1 MVKHHGIHVRAP
13 YYAASSDGT
22 MLHRYLDDQFID
34 RFQRE
39 ASTGKLT
46 GRSAQRWLT
55 DDCFGKDRV
64 VLRLPIH
71 RTFYV
76 VSCEVSCDRLG
87 QPALDPARIVSAG
100 LVVRKGAPGNYQTW
114 QVRDGVAIGWRSA
127 NAIDRDQEPDHYRR
141 LLKRGFIKSKS
152 KIPPY
157 SGEKTHPLHTQLVT
171 QQTEQYSRNHTLL
184 FGYLPLSGSVE
195 ASLASEVEENVTSTA
210 TGASHVSA
218 AGQLAE
224 HEWPFGSWD
233 DKNDRPACDCSG
245 QLFEVVDEIAQHFHW
260 HQETGLQVNS
270 GVPTRAFAGFLR
282 TLMQRY
288 HVFDASIED
297 NEALRYLLSQ
307 IHFYDGIVVN
317 FGVTGDA
324 SPESRHS
331 AGTLLH
337 YLQTHRDEMF
347 MWLAELDR
355 QDNLR
360 LKAGQAPLVN
370 LPALPDTTKDLYV
383 FESQAASLREQ
394 LVLRAEQAE
403 QLIEKSLPLPRYTQG
418 KDDHYFVVPF
428 VRYRR
433 ACGGEEI
440 AWGSPSHTFRVA
452 SPLDAEAARPVVI
465 QLPEFQDLKRGFAK
479 GVTFL
484 TPKSMAEA
492 LNSVIPDMDFK
503 KKNKKHRL
511 GACLGFSISFSI
523 PIITICAMILLMI
536 ILNLLNLIFFW
547 LPWAFL
553 QLPRLCRK

>member
-1 MVKHHGIHVRAP
+1 MVKHHGIRVTAP

-39 ASTGKLT
+39 ASTGKLA

-55 DDCFGKDRV
+55 DDRFGKDRV

-76 VSCEVSCDRLG
+76 VSCEVSCDRQG

-100 LVVRKGAPGNYQTW
+100 LVVRKGTPHNYQTW
-114 QVRDGVAIGWRSA
+114 QVRDGVAIGWRPA
-127 NAIDRDQEPDHYRR
+127 NAIDHEQEPDHYRR
-141 LLKRGFIKSKS
+141 LVKRGFIKSKPRT
-152 KIPPY
+152 PPY
-157 SGEKTHPLHTQLVT
+157 SGEQTHPLHTQLVNT
-171 QQTEQYSRNHTLL
+171 QTEQHSRNHTLL

-195 ASLASEVEENVTSTA
+195 ASLASEVEDNTTSAAAA
-210 TGASHVSA
+210 TQVSA
-218 AGQLAE
+218 TGQLAE

-233 DKNDRPACDCSG
+233 GENDRPACDCTG
-245 QLFEVVDEIAQHFHW
+245 QLSEVVDEIAQHFQW
-260 HQETGLQVNS
+260 QEQTGLQVDS
-270 GVPTRAFAGFLR
+270 GVPTRAFAGLLR

-288 HVFDASIED
+288 QVFDASIED

-307 IHFYDGIVVN
+307 IYFYDGILVN
-317 FGVTGDA
+317 VGVAGDA
-324 SPESRHS
+324 STLGRPVVE
-331 AGTLLH
+331 TLLH
-337 YLQTHRDEMF
+337 YLQTHRDDLFE
-347 MWLAELDR
+347 WLAELDR

-370 LPALPDTTKDLYV
+370 LPVLPGTTKDLYV
-383 FESQAASLREQ
+383 RENQAANLREQ

-418 KDDHYFVVPF
+418 KEDYYFVVPF
-428 VRYRR
+428 VRYRND
-433 ACGGEEI
+433 CGDEAI
-440 AWGSPSHTFRVA
+440 AWGSPSQTFRVA

-484 TPKSMAEA
+484 TPRSMAEA
-492 LNSVIPDMDFK
+492 LNSVVPDMEFK
-503 KKNKKHRL
+503 KQNKKNRL
-511 GACLGFSISFSI
+511 DACLGFSISFSI